1 MSDITPQLLEQV
13 REAAESGTALAI
25 SGGGSKAFMGRGRKG
40 EPLSLADH
48 TGVVSYH
55 PVELVLTVRAG
66 TRLSEID
73 AVLAEHNQRMA
84 FDPPRFSDSDVK
96 SDTIGGTLACNLSGP
111 GRPWQGSVR
120 DHVLGVKLINGQGQ
134 HLSFG
139 GQVMKNVAGYDASR
153 LQAGALGTL
162 GVMTEISLKVLP
174 LPAVELTLSREL
186 PLAEAHAL
194 MAQLAGQPKPLS
206 AACWVNGTVYLRLSG
221 ARSAVDATA
230 EQWQQAHGL
239 NLYEA
244 GSEFWALLRDQQ
256 LEFFAGDR
264 PLWRFSVNPTA
275 PMQDI
280 GNGVLVDW
288 GGGQRWSR
296 AEASLSDMAAYAARA
311 GGQVSLFRGGDR
323 SGEVMHPQP
332 APLRTIQ
339 QRLKASF
346 DPRRIFNPG
355 HLYSWL

>member
-1 MSDITPQLLEQV
+1 MSDISAQLIEQV
-13 REAAESGTALAI
+13 RDAAGRGAGLAI
-25 SGGGSKAFMGRGRKG
+25 SSGGSKAFMGRGLKG
-40 EPLSLADH
+40 EPLSVANH

-66 TRLSEID
+66 TRLTEID
-73 AVLAEHNQRMA
+73 AVLAEHSQRMA
-84 FDPPRFSDSDVK
+84 FDPPRFGSSDS
-96 SDTIGGTLACNLSGP
+96 IGGTLACNLSGP

-120 DHVLGVKLINGQGQ
+120 DHVLGVKLINGRGE

-139 GQVMKNVAGYDASR
+139 GQVMKNVAGYDVSR

-162 GVMTEISLKVLP
+162 GVMTEVSLKVLP
-174 LPAVELTLSREL
+174 VPATELTLSREL
-186 PLAEAHAL
+186 PLAEAQAL
-194 MAQLAGQPKPLS
+194 MAQLAGKSKPLS
-206 AACWVNGTVYLRLSG
+206 AACWVGGSLYLRLSG
-221 ARSAVDATA
+221 ARSAVEATS
-230 EQWQQAHGL
+230 EQWLQAHGL

-244 GSEFWALLRDQQ
+244 GSQFWARLRDQQ
-256 LEFFAGDR
+256 LDFFSGEE

-275 PMQDI
+275 LMPDT
-280 GNGVLVDW
+280 GADVLVDW

-296 AEASLSDMAAYAARA
+296 AEASLSDMAGFAARA
-311 GGQVSLFRGGDR
+311 GGQVSLFCGGDR

-346 DPRRIFNPG
+346 DPQGIFNPG